1 MGNITIGNGTK
12 TITIRGSGSGLVIS
26 TSTPTLPIVTTMELT
41 YQLTGGQWL
50 FSLNGVTQGVKDLL
64 DSGYAMD
71 VQLIRNRGYGA
82 ITGKTGYYTPGRSKP
97 KPTFPNQIRDEYPG
111 LIRINSFDSSLYTNM
126 NLTSWVNGLISKL
139 SVIRSRSSGNGS
151 EVNFKANTGYWF
163 TQIKFC
169 ILINN
174 AFIST
179 TNNNYITLNFY
190 NNNNQSINT
199 NYSLVSNVIN
209 IYSA

>member
-1 MGNITIGNGTK
+1 MGNITISGSKTL
-12 TITIRGSGSGLVIS
+12 TITSASSKSLVI
-26 TSTPTLPIVTTMELT
+26 PALPIVTTMELT

-71 VQLIRNRGYGA
+71 IQLIRNRGYGA
-82 ITGKTGYYTPGRSKP
+82 ITGKEYFHKSPRSKL
-97 KPTFPNQIRDEYPG
+97 KPTFPNQIRDGYPG
-111 LIRINSFDSSLYTNM
+111 LIRINSFDSSLYTSM

-139 SVIRSRSSGNGS
+139 SVIRSRSSNNGS

-174 AFIST
+174 GFIST
-179 TNNNYITLNFY
+179 NNNNYMTLNFY
-190 NNNNQSINT
+190 NNNNQNINT

>member
-1 MGNITIGNGTK
+1 MGNITIVNGK
-12 TITIRGSGSGLVIS
+12 KPVTISGSGPGLVIP
-26 TSTPTLPIVTTMELT
+26 TSTPALPIVTTMELT

-71 VQLIRNRGYGA
+71 VQLIRNRGYA
-82 ITGKTGYYTPGRSKP
+82 ATTGNADFHKSPRIKLR
-97 KPTFPNQIRDEYPG
+97 PTFPNKIRDNYPG
-111 LIRINSFDSSLYTNM
+111 LVRINSFANNSYTNM
-126 NLTSWVNGLISKL
+126 NLTDWVNGLISKL
-139 SVIRSRSSGNGS
+139 SVIRSRGNGS

-163 TQIKFC
+163 TQIRFC

-174 AFIST
+174 ALIST

-190 NNNNQSINT
+190 NNNNQNINT